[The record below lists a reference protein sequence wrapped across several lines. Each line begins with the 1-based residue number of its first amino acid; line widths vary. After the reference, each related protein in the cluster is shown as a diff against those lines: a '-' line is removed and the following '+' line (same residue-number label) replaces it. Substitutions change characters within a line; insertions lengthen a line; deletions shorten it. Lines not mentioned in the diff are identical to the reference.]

1 MQLVGY
7 DLNGW
12 RDFAAWSGPA
22 DDDDEDR
29 SDTGDPQLTSGGV
42 GGVVVKAF
50 DANGH
55 HIQIGGMQAIR
66 SPHGRG
72 PGWGEV
78 GAIDR
83 RQAVVDL
90 LVAPWDNEVGI
101 EAALRGM
108 ADPHGAT
115 VAMAIPDFSAYEKQQ
130 EAFLRILGRLRPGR
144 RLLVWRSVL
153 CCLAAL
159 DRPQVGADRLIGIIS
174 HDTRGLISQKLLMRK
189 DQGVVAPERRSAGRL
204 HIWSS
209 GLSELR
215 DAARGLCRDAA
226 ADPSQIIGIESLPG
240 AVPLA
245 LGELCPPELARL
257 NNGDWQVI
265 SPTADNQSSAAPV
278 PEELVQHLVECD
290 YIIVDSPTTGNVHA
304 NLVQSISASISAPI
318 TTLKHGDVAR
328 GALVAA
334 RRLAKGQ
341 PVYFDFLPQISTIVH
356 DGDTASSYDL
366 IPPATVL
373 PAGQIYRSPLPARF
387 GLSVGM
393 KTVEV
398 YLRKESVDECRLAI
412 VDLPAP
418 AEHDQRM
425 DLQLEQAPASGRARL
440 TLTSEKYPAPLIVDW
455 DEAEP
460 QDDHW
465 DDIIRSIQPSRP
477 AIPERLTLPCGL
489 LVWHGVDGR
498 RGLSEALAL
507 AAMLDQPDW
516 KELADLMASR
526 QERTYAISS
535 DGDLPEGLSQTDAEH
550 LEAVTKQ
557 AVKHVRTRL
566 TFGLQDNNDSLR
578 FLSWQFTRNA
588 DELFDPLMNALT
600 AKVGEHPF
608 VQKGGSRQLVYQA
621 LGRMTAEQE
630 LQEKILNHL
639 LSLPIKAWKRDPI
652 ACAAFL
658 LSRTDSA
665 PKLLKRNDI
674 EKLSSVVDRKNREA
688 IGSEYTSS
696 FMYTPYLMM
705 GLIRCR
711 IKDPTILVAGDD
723 ELADRMLRSTERVI
737 ADMKKRHGRISRIR
751 RQREI
756 LEECCEVL
764 RGRGSS
770 PDILM
775 KLADM
780 TSGA

>member
-12 RDFAAWSGPA
+12 RDYAAWSAPA
-22 DDDDEDR
+22 DDEDR
-29 SDTGDPQLTSGGV
+29 SSTGGPQLTSGGV

-78 GAIDR
+78 GAVDR
-83 RQAVVDL
+83 RQAVADL
-90 LVAPWDNEVGI
+90 LAAPWDSEAKI

-108 ADPHGAT
+108 VDPHGAT
-115 VAMAIPDFSAYEKQQ
+115 VAMAIPDFSAYERQQ

-159 DRPQVGADRLIGIIS
+159 DRPQVVADRLIGIIS
-174 HDTRGLISQKLLMRK
+174 HDTRGLISQKLLMRE

-209 GLSELR
+209 GLSKLR
-215 DAARGLCRDAA
+215 DAARGLCRDAT
-226 ADPSQIIGIESLPG
+226 ADPSQIIGIESMPG

-245 LGELCPPELARL
+245 LGERCLPELARL

-265 SPTADNQSSAAPV
+265 SLPAESQSPAVPV
-278 PEELVQHLVECD
+278 PEKLVQHLVDCD
-290 YIIVDSPTTGNVHA
+290 CIIVDSPTTGNVHA
-304 NLVQSISASISAPI
+304 NLVKSISTSISAPI
-318 TTLKHGDVAR
+318 TILKHGDVAR
-328 GALVAA
+328 GALIAA
-334 RRLAKGQ
+334 RRLARGQ

-373 PAGQIYRSPLPARF
+373 PAGQTYRSPFPARF
-387 GLSVGM
+387 GLSAGM

-412 VDLPAP
+412 VDLPTQAV
-418 AEHDQRM
+418 HDQKM

-460 QDDHW
+460 QDSSW
-465 DDIIRSIQPSRP
+465 DDIIGNIQPSRP
-477 AIPERLTLPCGL
+477 AIPKRLTLPCGL

-535 DGDLPEGLSQTDAEH
+535 DGELPEGLSQSDADL
-550 LEAVTKQ
+550 LEAVTEQ

-588 DELFDPLMNALT
+588 DEIVAPLLKALN

-608 VQKGGSRQLVYQA
+608 LQYGASRQLVLQA
-621 LGRMTAEQE
+621 LGRATTKPEDQ
-630 LQEKILNHL
+630 KRILKYL
-639 LSLPIKAWKRDPI
+639 LSLPIKDWKRDQT

-665 PKLLKRNDI
+665 PSLLKPADI
-674 EKLSSVVDRKNREA
+674 EKLGAVVDRKNSEA
-688 IGSEYTSS
+688 IGSGYTSS

-711 IKDPTILVAGDD
+711 IRKPTILVAGDD

-751 RQREI
+751 RQREV
-756 LEECCEVL
+756 LEECCDVL
-764 RGRGSS
+764 RGQGSS

-780 TSGA
+780 AAGV